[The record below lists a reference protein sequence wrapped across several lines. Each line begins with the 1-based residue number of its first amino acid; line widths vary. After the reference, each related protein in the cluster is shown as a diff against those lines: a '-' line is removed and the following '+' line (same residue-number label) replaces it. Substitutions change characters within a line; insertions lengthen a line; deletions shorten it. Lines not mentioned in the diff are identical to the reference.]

1 MSTPPPPYAPVI
13 LKLLQGVMYSDDTH
27 WDRLQ
32 TYLIPVKEYFNKI
45 GLEVRN
51 FDIDG
56 FAYLEQPDPDPEEKL
71 EPLPRLVARYRLSYK
86 VTVLCVLLR
95 DRLRIHDSSDVIS
108 RLVLSMEDIRDLVQP
123 YLQERNNEEKFRK
136 EVSALVKQAME
147 LGFLRQ
153 LAGDVENYEIRPI
166 IKAKIDADLLATL
179 VQKLETYAHLS
190 PGEEDE

>member
-1 MSTPPPPYAPVI
+1 
-13 LKLLQGVMYSDDTH
+13 MYSDDSH

-32 TYLIPVKEYFNKI
+32 TYLSPVQEYFSKI
-45 GLEVRN
+45 GLAVRN

-71 EPLPRLVARYRLSYK
+71 EPLPRLTARYRLSYR

-95 DRLRIHDSSDVIS
+95 DRLRLHDASDAIS
-108 RLVLSMEDIRDLVQP
+108 RLVLSLEELRDLVQP

-136 EVSALVKQAME
+136 EVSSLVKQAVE

-153 LAGDVENYEIRPI
+153 LAGDAENYEIRPI
-166 IKAKIDADLLATL
+166 IKAKIDADMLVNL
-179 VQKLETYAHLS
+179 VQKLETYAHS
-190 PGEEDE
+190 AKDEED